1 MYYAKVNWFDT
12 ADEEDK
18 LSFMFIPAADWNEAM
33 QKITGQFEWIN
44 SIEMTE
50 VDSGKCDVVFVPENL
65 VDAIMEENLP

>member
-12 ADEEDK
+12 TDEEDK
-18 LSFMFIPAADWNEAM
+18 LSFMFIPAEDWNEAM

-50 VDSGKCDVVFVPENL
+50 VDSGKCDVIFVPENL